1 MQLASEG
8 FVVEE
13 GLDQHYEV
21 LKELGD
27 CHTALAHWDR
37 ARQCYEEA
45 ALLAP
50 ARAGPHV
57 GRGVIGIQTG
67 CLDEAERAFREALAV
82 DHGCAEAWGGLA
94 MVYHQRKD
102 YETAF
107 DMYMK
112 CLEKDSDNLVAL
124 LGLFQTS
131 CQMGTFARVTRYLE
145 VYLDRH
151 PGDVSVLFC
160 LATLYARDGRL
171 DASADALAMV
181 LALEPASAEASAL
194 LAEVEEKRRRIA
206 SGAAAR

>member
-1 MQLASEG
+1 MQLVTDG

-27 CHTALAHWDR
+27 CHTALGHYDR

-50 ARAGPHV
+50 DRPGPHV
-57 GRGVIGIQTG
+57 GRGVIGLQTG
-67 CLDEAERAFREALAV
+67 GLDEADRAFRRAL
-82 DHGCAEAWGGLA
+82 DLDGRCAEACAGLA
-94 MVYHQRKD
+94 MVCQQRRD
-102 YETAF
+102 YPQAF
-107 DMYMK
+107 DMYMR
-112 CLEKDSDNLVAL
+112 CLERDADNLVAL
-124 LGLFQTS
+124 LGLFQAS

-151 PGDVSVLFC
+151 PGDASVLYC

-171 DASADALAMV
+171 AQARETLQAI
-181 LALEPASAEASAL
+181 LALEPAHAEAAAL
-194 LAEVEEKRRRIA
+194 LKDVEDRQRRA
-206 SGAAAR
+206 AVGATAR